1 MGRKTKMNSIT
12 SPELLAQVN
21 KKNKD
26 LLEDFLDY
34 MKSIQRSDGTISG
47 YRSDIEICFVW
58 ALLYNDNLFYCD
70 WTKRHIIKLQNW
82 LINDN
87 GNSPARVRRIKSSL
101 SSLSNYIENILDDE
115 FPSFRNIIKK
125 IESPVNNPVREK
137 TILSDNDIQEI
148 LDKLVE
154 MKRYDLACFTALA
167 AFGGRRKAELCRFR
181 VSDFGDDHL
190 VCGGS
195 LYKSD
200 PIRSKG
206 KGREGRLINCYTLSY
221 KFKPYF
227 DMWMNYRNSNNIES
241 KWLFPD
247 KANYVEPIKIS
258 TVNSWMKTLSRISRK
273 DIYAHSFRHYFTTM
287 LSNQGLP
294 DNVIKE
300 VISWKSIDMVS
311 VYIDRDAD
319 DTLEMYFDKNGIKS
333 RSKSL
338 SDL

>member
-1 MGRKTKMNSIT
+1 MGRKTKMNQIT
-12 SPELLAQVN
+12 SPELLSKVN
-21 KKNKD
+21 KKNID
-26 LLEDFLDY
+26 LMNDFLDY
-34 MKSIQRSDGTISG
+34 MRSMQRSEGTIDG
-47 YRSDIEICFVW
+47 YKSDIEICFVW
-58 ALLYNDNLFYCD
+58 ALIHNDNIFFCD
-70 WTKRHIIKLQNW
+70 WTKRQIIKLQNW
-82 LINDN
+82 LIDENK
-87 GNSPARVRRIKSSL
+87 NSPARVRRIKSSL

-115 FPSFRNIIKK
+115 FPNFRNIIRK

-137 TILSDNDIQEI
+137 TVLSDDDVNDI

-154 MKRYDLACFTALA
+154 MRRYDIACFTALA
-167 AFGGRRKAELCRFR
+167 AFGGRRKAELCRFK
-181 VSDFGDDHL
+181 VSDFDDDHL

-206 KGREGRLINCYTLSY
+206 RGREGRLINCYTLAS

-227 DMWMNYRNSNNIES
+227 DLWMKDREDKNIKSE
-241 KWLFPD
+241 WLFPG
-247 KANYVEPIKIS
+247 AICEETIKIS
-258 TVNSWMKTLSRISRK
+258 TVNSWMKTLSRISGK

-300 VISWKSIDMVS
+300 VVSWKSIDMVS
-311 VYIDRDAD
+311 VYTDRDAD
-319 DTLEMYFDKNGIKS
+319 DTLEMYFDENGIKN
-333 RSKSL
+333 REKGL

>member
-1 MGRKTKMNSIT
+1 MGRTTKMNSIT
-12 SPELLAQVN
+12 SPELLARVN
-21 KKNKD
+21 KKNME
-26 LLEDFLDY
+26 LLDDYLDY
-34 MKSIQRSDGTISG
+34 LKSMQRSDGTIDG

-58 ALLYNDNLFYCD
+58 SLLYNDNAFYCD
-70 WTKRHIIKLQNW
+70 WTKRQIIKLQNW
-82 LINDN
+82 LIDDN

-115 FPSFRNIIKK
+115 FPNFRNIIRK

-137 TILSDNDIQEI
+137 TVLSDEDVQHM
-148 LDKLVE
+148 LDELVE

-167 AFGGRRKAELCRFR
+167 AFGGRRKAELCRFK

-195 LYKSD
+195 LWKSD

-206 KGREGRLINCYTLSY
+206 RGREGRLINCYTLVS
-221 KFKPYF
+221 KFKPYLE
-227 DMWMNYRNSNNIES
+227 MWLNERKKRGIES
-241 KWLFPD
+241 DWLFPGSNAD
-247 KANYVEPIKIS
+247 ETIKIS
-258 TVNSWMKTLSRISRK
+258 TVNSWMKTLSRISCK

-300 VISWKSIDMVS
+300 VVSWKSIDMVNL
-311 VYIDRDAD
+311 YTDRDAD
-319 DTLEMYFDKNGIKS
+319 DTLEMYFDENGIKD
-333 RSKSL
+333 RTKGL